1 MKRTL
6 SIEQREFLNSYC
18 SQNNLKYFA
27 ETNHNN
33 EVPLFLW
40 SNVDSR
46 FIEVSFNIYDL
57 SVERIKNLVDEH
69 IFHHCYAF

>member
-1 MKRTL
+1 MKRIL

-18 SQNNLKYFA
+18 AQNNLKYFA
-27 ETNHNN
+27 ETNHND

-40 SNVDSR
+40 SNGDSM

-57 SVERIKNLVDEH
+57 SVERIKSLVDAH
-69 IFHHCYAF
+69 ILRYCCAF

>member
-6 SIEQREFLNSYC
+6 STEQREFLNSYC
-18 SQNNLKYFA
+18 AQNNLKYFA
-27 ETNHNN
+27 ETNYND

-40 SNVDSR
+40 SDVDSM
-46 FIEVSFNIYDL
+46 FIEVSFNIYNL
-57 SVERIKNLVDEH
+57 SVERIKSLVDEH